1 MAAPLGNQYAA
12 KDRLW
17 RAAILRALEA
27 RSRVDQVQA
36 LDKIAEAM
44 LSKAAEGD
52 LTAIKE
58 LGDRLDGKSMQ
69 YMEAKVSGN
78 LAGVLGSIGPDTKQS
93 SGDDP
98 PLA

>member
-1 MAAPLGNQYAA
+1 MAAAIGNQYAA

-36 LDKIAEAM
+36 LDRIAEAM
-44 LSKAAEGD
+44 LAKATEGD

-58 LGDRLDGKSMQ
+58 LGDRLDGKAHQSMDVQ
-69 YMEAKVSGN
+69 ADVEVKGF
-78 LAGVLGSIGPDTKQS
+78 TWQK
-93 SGDDP
+93 
-98 PLA
+98 